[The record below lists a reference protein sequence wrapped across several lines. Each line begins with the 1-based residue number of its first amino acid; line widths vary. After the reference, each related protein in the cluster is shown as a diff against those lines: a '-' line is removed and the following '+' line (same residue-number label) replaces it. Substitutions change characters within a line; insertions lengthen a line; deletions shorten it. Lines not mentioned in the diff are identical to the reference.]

1 MKSIINLFWG
11 ICLLRQSPSLVPG
24 QGWFVA
30 LVILANLAVS
40 LLVLL
45 PLAENPG
52 LGTTFTGLAVG
63 QAVTASLFWLVLGAR
78 DVPERFTTVIAAFF
92 GCELLIS
99 LCLGLALPL
108 LFLLGLPAVLLA
120 VFASAVWLI
129 TVTGYIL
136 HRAADVTLPIGI
148 GLAIG
153 VRLLGGAAS
162 QLVISA

>member
-11 ICLLRQSPSLVPG
+11 ICLLRQSPSVVPG

-30 LVILANLAVS
+30 LVVVANLLVG
-40 LLVLL
+40 LIVLL
-45 PLAENPG
+45 PLADSPG
-52 LGTTFTGLAVG
+52 VEKILTGLAVG
-63 QAVTASLFWLVLGAR
+63 AAVTASLFWLVLGAR
-78 DVPERFTTVIAAFF
+78 DVPERFTTAIAAFF

-99 LCLGLALPL
+99 LCFSLTLPVL
-108 LFLLGLPAVLLA
+108 LLLGLPAVLLA
-120 VFASAVWLI
+120 LLAFTVWLV

-136 HRAADVTLPIGI
+136 HRAAEVTLPIGI

-153 VRLLGGAAS
+153 IRLLGGAAS